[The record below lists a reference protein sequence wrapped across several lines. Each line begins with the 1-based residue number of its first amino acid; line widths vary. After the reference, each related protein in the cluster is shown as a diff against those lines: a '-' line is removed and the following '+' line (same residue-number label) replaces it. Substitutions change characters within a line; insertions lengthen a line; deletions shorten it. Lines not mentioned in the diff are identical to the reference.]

1 MKALSTKALKSTAV
15 ALGAALALAATLPA
29 VAATQIKIAFLAPPG
44 SKWDQIFQKMATD
57 VNTKT
62 NNKVRVRFIGGGVM
76 GDEPDEVRKMRNG
89 QLQGAALTGMG
100 LGLIEKEIRVLE
112 VPLLYKSDSDVDRAT
127 NKLEPRLTKKLEDAG
142 YVLLGWAEVG
152 PVYLFTNKSIKSMAD
167 MQGVKMWMWEGDKLA
182 EAVFKELKL
191 IPTPLAITGV
201 LTALQTGMIDGVY
214 NAPQGLL
221 ALQWNGKVKYM
232 LDLRIT
238 QSIGALIMTK
248 KAWEKLDPDVQKV
261 LKEAGNTYSREIVEE
276 GRKDNA
282 RALAA
287 LKKQGVQVT
296 TISAGELA
304 KVKAAASKVADHL
317 VGELYSSDALREVRA
332 GVGH

>member
-1 MKALSTKALKSTAV
+1 MKLKTIALAAAMSLAV
-15 ALGAALALAATLPA
+15 AAPALAATL
-29 VAATQIKIAFLAPPG
+29 KIAFLAPPG
-44 SKWDQIFQKMATD
+44 SKWDQIFQKMSKE
-57 VNTKT
+57 VGEKT
-62 NNKVRVRFIGGGVM
+62 GGKLRVRFIGGGVM
-76 GDEPDEVRKMRNG
+76 GDEPDEVRKMRAG

-100 LGLIEKEIRVLE
+100 LGIIEKEVRVLE
-112 VPLLYKSDSDVDRAT
+112 VPLLYKSDADVDKAT
-127 NKLEPRLTKKLEDAG
+127 NRLEARLNKKLEEAG

-152 PVYLFTNKSIKSMAD
+152 PVYLFTNKPIRTMAD

-191 IPTPLAITGV
+191 IPTPLAITNV

-238 QSIGALIMTK
+238 QSIGALVLTK
-248 KAWEKLDPDVQKV
+248 KAWDKLSPEEQKI
-261 LKEAGNTYSREIVEE
+261 LKEAGQTYAREIVVE
-276 GRKDNA
+276 GRKDNQ

-287 LKKQGVQVT
+287 LKSQGIQVT
-296 TISAGELA
+296 HIAPAELK
-304 KVKAAASKVADHL
+304 KVKAAADRVANEL
-317 VGELYSSDALREVRA
+317 VGDLYSSEALKEVRA
-332 GVGH
+332 GVGQ

>member
-1 MKALSTKALKSTAV
+1 MKLKTLALAAALSLSV
-15 ALGAALALAATLPA
+15 ALPALAATL
-29 VAATQIKIAFLAPPG
+29 KIAFLAPPG
-44 SKWDQIFQKMATD
+44 SKWDQIFQKMAKD
-57 VNTKT
+57 VSTKT
-62 NNKVRVRFIGGGVM
+62 GGKLRVRFIGGGVM
-76 GDEPDEVRKMRNG
+76 GDEPDEVRKMRAG

-112 VPLLYKSDSDVDRAT
+112 VPLLYKSDGDVDKAT
-127 NKLEPRLTKKLEDAG
+127 DRLEPRLNKKLEAAG

-152 PVYLFTNKSIKSMAD
+152 PVYLFTNKPIRSHGD

-191 IPTPLAITGV
+191 IPTPLAITNV

-238 QSIGALIMTK
+238 QSIGALLLTK
-248 KAWEKLDPDVQKV
+248 KAWAKLSPEEQAI
-261 LKEAGNTYSREIVEE
+261 LKEAGKTYSREIVVE
-276 GRKDNA
+276 GRKDNQ

-287 LKKQGVQVT
+287 LKSQGIQVT
-296 TISAGELA
+296 TIPASELRKIKQAADRVAGE
-304 KVKAAASKVADHL
+304 L
-317 VGELYSSDALREVRA
+317 VGELYSGDALKEVRA
-332 GVGH
+332 GVGQ

>member
-1 MKALSTKALKSTAV
+1 MKLKTLALAAALSLSV
-15 ALGAALALAATLPA
+15 ALPALAATL
-29 VAATQIKIAFLAPPG
+29 KIAFLAPPG
-44 SKWDQIFQKMATD
+44 SKWDQIFQKMAKD
-57 VNTKT
+57 VSTKT
-62 NNKVRVRFIGGGVM
+62 GGKLRVSFIGGGVM
-76 GDEPDEVRKMRNG
+76 GDEPDEVRKMRAG

-112 VPLLYKSDSDVDRAT
+112 VPLLYKSDGDVDKAT
-127 NKLEPRLTKKLEDAG
+127 DRLEPRLNKKLEAAG

-152 PVYLFTNKSIKSMAD
+152 PVYLFTNKPIRSHGD

-191 IPTPLAITGV
+191 IPTPLAITNV

-238 QSIGALIMTK
+238 QSIGALLLTK
-248 KAWEKLDPDVQKV
+248 KAWAKLSPEEQAI
-261 LKEAGNTYSREIVEE
+261 LKEAGKTYSREIVVE
-276 GRKDNA
+276 GRKDNQ

-287 LKKQGVQVT
+287 LKSQGIQVT
-296 TISAGELA
+296 TIPASELRKIKQAADRVAGE
-304 KVKAAASKVADHL
+304 L
-317 VGELYSSDALREVRA
+317 VGELYSGDALKEVRA
-332 GVGH
+332 GVGQ

>member
-1 MKALSTKALKSTAV
+1 MKLKTLALAAALSLAV
-15 ALGAALALAATLPA
+15 AAPALAATL
-29 VAATQIKIAFLAPPG
+29 KIAFLAPPG
-44 SKWDQIFQKMATD
+44 SKWDQIFQKMAKE
-57 VNTKT
+57 VGEKT
-62 NNKVRVRFIGGGVM
+62 GGKLRVRFIGGGVM
-76 GDEPDEVRKMRNG
+76 GDEPDEVRKMRAG

-100 LGLIEKEIRVLE
+100 LGLIEKEVRVLE
-112 VPLLYKSDSDVDRAT
+112 VPLLYKTDADVDKAT
-127 NKLEPRLTKKLEDAG
+127 SKLEARLNKKLEDAG

-152 PVYLFTNKSIKSMAD
+152 PVYLFTNKPIKTMAD

-191 IPTPLAITGV
+191 IPTPLAITNV

-238 QSIGALIMTK
+238 QSIGALVLTK
-248 KAWEKLDPDVQKV
+248 KAWDKLSPDERTILKDAGEK
-261 LKEAGNTYSREIVEE
+261 YSREIVVE
-276 GRKDNA
+276 GRKDNQ

-287 LKKQGVQVT
+287 LKSQGIQVT
-296 TISAGELA
+296 HISAAELK
-304 KVKAAASKVADHL
+304 KVKAASDKVAGEL
-317 VGELYSSDALREVRA
+317 VGDLYSNEALKEVRA
-332 GVGH
+332 GVGQ